1 MRLYIDFS
9 VEMST
14 LKIPLDALRCSML
27 CDVRGVHGMF
37 PIGVLHPD
45 IFGVMNETTL
55 DSSYIVSIYLPPML
69 RIFYNYYIVGHLG
82 DVWI

>member
-1 MRLYIDFS
+1 
-9 VEMST
+9 MST
-14 LKIPLDALRCSML
+14 MKIPLDALRCSRRSRH
-27 CDVRGVHGMF
+27 V